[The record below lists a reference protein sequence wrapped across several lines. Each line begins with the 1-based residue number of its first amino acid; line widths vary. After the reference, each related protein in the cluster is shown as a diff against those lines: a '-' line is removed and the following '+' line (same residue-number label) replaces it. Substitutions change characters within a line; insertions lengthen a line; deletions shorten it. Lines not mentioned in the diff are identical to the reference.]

1 MEIMTAI
8 GAMPTL
14 DLVALAAV
22 ALIGLPHGA
31 LDGAIAM
38 HLGLVRRPLVFVR
51 FLLLYIGMAGLVVVA
66 PRGTAARTRGSPS
79 CAPCDIRQANQIGR
93 WPPAAPSPPSTG
105 GSGGAPLFILGEH
118 RARRV

>member
-38 HLGLVRRPLVFVR
+38 HLGLARRPLVFVR
-51 FLLLYIGMAGLVVVA
+51 FLLLYIGMAGLVA
-66 PRGTAARTRGSPS
+66 TGLLALYLLGAQGRPR
-79 CAPCDIRQANQIGR
+79 
-93 WPPAAPSPPSTG
+93 
-105 GSGGAPLFILGEH
+105 
-118 RARRV
+118 RAEGD